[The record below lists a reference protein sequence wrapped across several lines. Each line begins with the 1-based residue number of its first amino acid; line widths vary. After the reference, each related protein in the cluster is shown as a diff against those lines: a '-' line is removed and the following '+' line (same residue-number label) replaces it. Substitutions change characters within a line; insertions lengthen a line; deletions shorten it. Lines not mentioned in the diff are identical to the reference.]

1 MSTCTE
7 IFIIKFSLKVIMITV
22 ILDDIKLK
30 LTGEDD
36 MGIPKQLA
44 MSHKDLPFS
53 FWNIEKREM

>member
-7 IFIIKFSLKVIMITV
+7 IFIIKFSLKAIMITV

-30 LTGEDD
+30 LTCEND
-36 MGIPKQLA
+36 MRIPKQLA
-44 MSHKDLPFS
+44 MSHEDLPFP